1 MSHARQQVRD
11 ALVTLLNATPS
22 SYRRAYNTRI
32 PPMQQVWPYLL
43 VWTDSETVT
52 EQTIHPSSLQ
62 LRDMNLAIEARV
74 QLPQRETEVLET
86 RMDTVAAEIETKLKL
101 STMQTSL
108 AHITDFVLTDTRMEL
123 AVDQDDVP
131 AYGAITLNYVIS
143 YTTVEG
149 SPETLV

>member
-11 ALVTLLNATPS
+11 ALVTLLNSAPS

-108 AHITDFVLTDTRMEL
+108 AHVTNFVLTDTRMEL

>member
-11 ALVTLLNATPS
+11 ALVTLLNSAPS

-108 AHITDFVLTDTRMEL
+108 AHITNFVLTDTRMEL

-143 YTTVEG
+143 YTTVE
-149 SPETLV
+149 